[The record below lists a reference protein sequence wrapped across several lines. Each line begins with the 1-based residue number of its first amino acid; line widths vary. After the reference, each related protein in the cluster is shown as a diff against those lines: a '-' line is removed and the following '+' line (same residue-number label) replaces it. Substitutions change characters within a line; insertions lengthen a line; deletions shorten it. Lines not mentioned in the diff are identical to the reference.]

1 MGGARLTRSSYVGS
15 GTDEKYR
22 QGAIVRNYAD
32 HVNHI
37 TDCANTLM
45 ARDYKGLG
53 KQSMNAV
60 IMQKPARKE

>member
-22 QGAIVRNYAD
+22 QGVIVSRQAEHVD
-32 HVNHI
+32 HL

-45 ARDYKGLG
+45 A
-53 KQSMNAV
+53 
-60 IMQKPARKE
+60 

>member
-1 MGGARLTRSSYVGS
+1 VGS
-15 GTDEKYR
+15 DTDEKYR
-22 QGAIVRNYAD
+22 QGAIVSNYAD

-45 ARDYKGLG
+45 ARDYKGFG